1 MENYPIIRLLH
12 RHGTWLAALVAV
24 CPPLGALAMFLAGGL
39 PWPVLPMGVVMGAV
53 VYVLARSYVELIHII
68 TETLMPR

>member
-1 MENYPIIRLLH
+1 MENYPIISLLH
-12 RHGTWLAALVAV
+12 RHGTTLAAVFAL
-24 CPPLGALAMFLAGGL
+24 CMPLGALALFLAGMA
-39 PWPVLPMGVVMGAV
+39 WPVLPIGVFAGVV

>member
-1 MENYPIIRLLH
+1 MENYPIIALLH
-12 RHGTWLAALVAV
+12 RHGTILAAIMAALV
-24 CPPLGALAMFLAGGL
+24 PLGALAFFLTGVS
-39 PWPVLPMGVVMGAV
+39 WPVLPLGMLAGAV

>member
-1 MENYPIIRLLH
+1 MPA
-12 RHGTWLAALVAV
+12 AAL
-24 CPPLGALAMFLAGGL
+24 LLFLTGL
-39 PWPVLPMGVVMGAV
+39 SWPVLPIGAFAGAV

>member
-1 MENYPIIRLLH
+1 MENYPIINLLH
-12 RHGTWLAALVAV
+12 RHGKILAAGLAL
-24 CPPLGALAMFLAGGL
+24 CMPLGALALFLTGTSWLALPTGL
-39 PWPVLPMGVVMGAV
+39 VAGAV

>member
-1 MENYPIIRLLH
+1 MENYPIINLLH
-12 RHGTWLAALVAV
+12 RHGTILAAGLAACV
-24 CPPLGALAMFLAGGL
+24 PFGALAFFLAGMA
-39 PWPVLPMGVVMGAV
+39 WPVLPIGILAGAV

>member
-1 MENYPIIRLLH
+1 MENYPIISLLH
-12 RHGTWLAALVAV
+12 RHGTAFAAVLGVGI
-24 CPPLGALAMFLAGGL
+24 PLGALGFFLAGAA
-39 PWPVLPMGVVMGAV
+39 WPVLPVGAVAGAV

>member
-1 MENYPIIRLLH
+1 MENYPVIHLLT
-12 RHGTWLAALVAV
+12 RHGQLLAAL
-24 CPPLGALAMFLAGGL
+24 LGAAMPAAALLLFLTGL
-39 PWPVLPMGVVMGAV
+39 SWPVLPIGAFAGAV

>member
-1 MENYPIIRLLH
+1 MENYPVIHLLT
-12 RHGTWLAALVAV
+12 RHGQILAAL
-24 CPPLGALAMFLAGGL
+24 LGAAVPAAALLLFLTGVA
-39 PWPVLPMGVVMGAV
+39 WPVLPIGAFAGAV